1 VDRASPQANLGKNSF
16 PSFAY
21 VSTLYSYLGGEP
33 WGQPLAMASATVVL
47 TRHQSA
53 MEREKEIGGR
63 REEELR
69 HAVDRVTNGQD

>member
-1 VDRASPQANLGKNSF
+1 
-16 PSFAY
+16 
-21 VSTLYSYLGGEP
+21 
-33 WGQPLAMASATVVL
+33 MASATVVL